1 MLSAIAPAPGAQ
13 LQLFNPAS
21 GVQSQQLLMR
31 TAACSLKSLL
41 RTVDSCGQQP
51 AFDVAAEPVSSL
63 RGNFSHMMPKAAA
76 AAAAPQS
83 IIMASTSRLML
94 PPIEVFVRSVTSTL
108 NTKAAV
114 LVTALIYVERLGKRL
129 PRSAT
134 GAPDTPYR
142 VFLAALMLAD
152 KFWSDHSVAA
162 KNLVA
167 AAGGAFG
174 QREIAAMERAMLK
187 LLGFNLYVSADH
199 IRQHARKIGM
209 NTETLDKDPAGSLL

>member
-1 MLSAIAPAPGAQ
+1 
-13 LQLFNPAS
+13 
-21 GVQSQQLLMR
+21 MR
-31 TAACSLKSLL
+31 TAAWSLKSLL
-41 RTVDSCGQQP
+41 RTVDSQGQL
-51 AFDVAAEPVSSL
+51 VAPETAETVSSL
-63 RGNFSHMMPKAAA
+63 RGNFSQMMPKAAV
-76 AAAAPQS
+76 APV
-83 IIMASTSRLML
+83 IMASTSRLML

-108 NTKAAV
+108 NIKAAV
-114 LVTALIYVERLGKRL
+114 LVTALVYVERLGKRL

-152 KFWSDHSVAA
+152 KFWSDHSVSA
-162 KNLVA
+162 KSLVA

-187 LLGFNLYVSADH
+187 LLGFNLYVSAEH

-209 NTETLDKDPAGSLL
+209 STEALDRDPAGTLL

>member
-1 MLSAIAPAPGAQ
+1 MLSAIAPTTGVP
-13 LQLFNPAS
+13 LQLCNPVS
-21 GVQSQQLLMR
+21 GVQSQQLLMH

-41 RTVDSCGQQP
+41 RTVDSHGQP
-51 AFDVAAEPVSSL
+51 ASGAQETVSSL
-63 RGNFSHMMPKAAA
+63 RGNFSHMMPKT
-76 AAAAPQS
+76 AAAPPV
-83 IIMASTSRLML
+83 IIASTSRQML
-94 PPIEVFVRSVTSTL
+94 PPIEVFVRSITNTL

-209 NTETLDKDPAGSLL
+209 NTEALDKDKGK